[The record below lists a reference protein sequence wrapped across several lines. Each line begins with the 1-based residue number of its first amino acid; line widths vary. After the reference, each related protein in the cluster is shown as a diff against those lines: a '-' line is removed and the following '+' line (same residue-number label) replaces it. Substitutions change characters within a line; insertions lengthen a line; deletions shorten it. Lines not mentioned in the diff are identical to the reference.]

1 MLDKKYLKISFYVIV
16 TSLIIMISNRLIGNI
31 PEIFKKISYDISW
44 MIQVLKPVVIGFVIA
59 YLMEPFVSFLE
70 KRIEKIKH
78 LRKKARLLGVFCS
91 LFIVIFTLFLIMS
104 LLFSSI
110 TNQMQIANIGDIPL
124 IIKNLMA
131 NFNTFYSDLLEKLN
145 TFHIESEQISSLI
158 RTISSNVFITLSGF
172 MNKLLLSVSNISG
185 SLSTFAFGVFI
196 GIYFMI
202 DGKLIRRFLNRIGA
216 AFLKPKLN
224 NWIHIILNDLDTVF
238 SGYLKGQLTDVMF
251 MAVAVSI
258 TLLITGVKLAIV
270 IGVLTGLANLI
281 PFLGGFVA
289 YGLTALVCIV
299 NGDYKVMLISI
310 IALFF
315 VQMVDGNIVGPRLL
329 GNSIH
334 IHPVLVIIFIV
345 IGNAIGGL
353 LGMLLAVPVGSFIK
367 LEFMKL
373 LDYLEYKKDISK
385 KENDT
390 AKK

>member
-1 MLDKKYLKISFYVIV
+1 MLDKKYIKISFYVIV
-16 TSLIIMISNRLIGNI
+16 TSLIVMILNRLIGDI
-31 PEIFKKISYDISW
+31 PEIFKKVSYGLSW
-44 MIQVLKPVVIGFVIA
+44 MIQVLKPVAIGFVMA
-59 YLMEPFVSFLE
+59 YLLEPIVSLLE
-70 KRIEKIKH
+70 NRIEKVKY
-78 LRKKARLLGVFCS
+78 LRKKARLLSVFYS
-91 LFIVIFTLFLIMS
+91 LFIVILAFVLIMS

-110 TNQMQIANIGDIPL
+110 TNQMQIVKIDDIPL
-124 IIKNLMA
+124 IINNLMA
-131 NFNTFYSDLLEKLN
+131 NFNTFYLDLLEKFN
-145 TFHIESEQISSLI
+145 SFPIESEQISSFF
-158 RTISSNVFITLSGF
+158 RTISSEIFIALSGF

-202 DGKLIRRFLNRIGA
+202 DGKLVMKFLNRIGA
-216 AFLKPKLN
+216 VFFRPRLN
-224 NWIHIILNDLDTVF
+224 NWIHVLLSDLDTVF
-238 SGYLKGQLTDVMF
+238 SGYLKGQLTDVLF
-251 MAVAVSI
+251 MAIAVSI
-258 TLLITGVKLAIV
+258 TLLITGARLAIV
-270 IGVLTGLANLI
+270 IGILTGLANLI

-315 VQMVDGNIVGPRLL
+315 VQMIDGNIVGPRLL

-373 LDYLEYKKDISK
+373 LDYLEYKKGISK
-385 KENDT
+385 DEN
-390 AKK
+390 